1 MTDQEYGGVR
11 GDSDMAVVVSLV
23 EMINEMAEVVDNHTA
38 FLNRRT
44 GEVLTM
50 NDQQRAL
57 LENSQPV
64 HDLSDGQHAV
74 REAMEC
80 GDLLELPSKFEHHE
94 FSIVERFC
102 ESIKEPRYRKKLL
115 KAIHG
120 KRAFRQF
127 QKVMGKLG
135 IQERWIGFRNREL
148 EELAVAWLEQNDIEY
163 KKAA

>member
-1 MTDQEYGGVR
+1 MT
-11 GDSDMAVVVSLV
+11 VVVSLA
-23 EMINEMAEVVDNHTA
+23 EMISEMAEIVDNHTA
-38 FLNRRT
+38 FLNRKT

-57 LENSQPV
+57 FENSQPV

-74 REAMEC
+74 REAMES

-102 ESIKEPRYRKKLL
+102 ESINEPRQQKKLL
-115 KAIHG
+115 KAIRG
-120 KRAFRQF
+120 KRAFRDF
-127 QKVMGKLG
+127 QKVIGKLG
-135 IQERWIGFRNREL
+135 LTERWIGFRNREL
-148 EELAVAWLEQNDIEY
+148 EELAVAWLDENEIQY